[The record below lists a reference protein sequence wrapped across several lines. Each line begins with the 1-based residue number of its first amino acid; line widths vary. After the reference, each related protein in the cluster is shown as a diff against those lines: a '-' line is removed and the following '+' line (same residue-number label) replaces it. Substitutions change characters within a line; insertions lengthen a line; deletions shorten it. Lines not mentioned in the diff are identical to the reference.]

1 MWIPLQSFPCELSS
15 NKHIPLKFRV
25 QRSLDLG
32 LCWPHVVWIVLLFAI
47 SGCGT
52 FVPITDTSEVP
63 EPTLSKAYRVKVIT
77 AGSSVETPNIYKYLG
92 AITTYSCKHLLWDP
106 PASKGD
112 ALLQLQIKAIE
123 LGANGIVDVTFDIR
137 GTDTCGTNCWETVQA
152 SGVAVRFEE

>member
-92 AITTYSCKHLLWDP
+92 AITTY
-106 PASKGD
+106 
-112 ALLQLQIKAIE
+112 
-123 LGANGIVDVTFDIR
+123 
-137 GTDTCGTNCWETVQA
+137 
-152 SGVAVRFEE
+152 